1 MIKWLK
7 KLFHRHEW
15 QTVQVINY
23 QKYWDSR
30 YHYEKICKKCGQE
43 YRM

>member
-23 QKYWDSR
+23 QKYRDSR
-30 YHYEKICKKCGQE
+30 YHHEKICKKCGQE